1 MIKCEVSVCGT
12 INKEAIIRTN
22 KDGKSFMSF
31 AMNIVLPTTSGSK
44 LLDVSVLCDCEKNN
58 DVSKFCVGTRLM
70 HQEHC
75 SSRSVERTYI
85 SIFMLRDLSSRMWL
99 LSILSRAVCSSEVN
113 WARLSR
119 RKPIR
124 KGINITPFQEYHRK
138 RCQMAL
144 SISGSVSLISVKFLM
159 TLSNQN
165 QRWRL
170 EELWICLS
178 SKTSLPSAPELKA
191 SAHMHLLPTHL
202 IKNSYGC
209 IS

>member
-44 LLDVSVLCDCEKNN
+44 VLDVSVLCDCEKNN
-58 DVSKFCVGTRLM
+58 DVSKFCVGTRLNASGTLLFKKRGENLYLNLYAEGFEFENVAAIDSIKGSM
-70 HQEHC
+70 LFRGKLGKTIE
-75 SSRSVERTYI
+75 EKTDKKGNKYRTF
-85 SIFMLRDLSSRMWL
+85 SG
-99 LSILSRAVCSSEVN
+99 VSSE
-113 WARLSR
+113 
-119 RKPIR
+119 
-124 KGINITPFQEYHRK
+124 

-159 TLSNQN
+159 TLSNQK

-170 EELWICLS
+170 QELWICLS
-178 SKTSLPSAPELKA
+178 SRRSLPSVQESRA
-191 SAHMHLLPTHL
+191 SAHMYLLPTHL
-202 IKNSYGC
+202 IKNSYGS